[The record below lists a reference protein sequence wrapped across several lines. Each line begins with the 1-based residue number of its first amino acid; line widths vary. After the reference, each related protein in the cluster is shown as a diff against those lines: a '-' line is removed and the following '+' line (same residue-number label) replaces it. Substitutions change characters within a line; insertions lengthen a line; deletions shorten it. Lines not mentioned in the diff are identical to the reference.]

1 MSAGCLAQP
10 MDQPGGGL
18 PTQPFGDQP
27 LVQPDPPG
35 QLVGPDRLLRR
46 VVSGQFAI
54 EAEAITDVD
63 GQGHHL
69 AHLVAP
75 HGEGKGLT
83 ASVSSPLR
91 CSARESGGMGDV
103 TAATVVEPFGPAAT
117 VRRCRVQDGIGP
129 LSSRRDNVTTVKG

>member
-75 HGEGKGLT
+75 HGEGKGVDGVGVESTPVLGSGIGRYGRRYGRDCGGAVRSGGNRPPVPSPRRNRPAFLT
-83 ASVSSPLR
+83 A
-91 CSARESGGMGDV
+91 
-103 TAATVVEPFGPAAT
+103 
-117 VRRCRVQDGIGP
+117 
-129 LSSRRDNVTTVKG
+129 